1 MDEKTLM
8 MLLHLKNMRQGPG
21 SDDATNFALNMAGID
36 RSKFYRVADIGCGT
50 GAQTMAL
57 AASLKGEIVA
67 VDLFEEF
74 LAKLEKSC
82 SGRALSA
89 SVSTVVASM
98 DDLPFERDE
107 FDIIWSEGAVYNMG
121 FRKGVNYWKD
131 FIKDGGILA
140 VTELSW
146 ITENRPDELA
156 DFWNAEYAEMDTVSG
171 KIRILEEAGYMVL
184 GHFILPD
191 NCWLDYY
198 YYPLV
203 ESHKDF
209 LSRYGEYDLARRI
222 VETDMQELEFYK
234 KYKNYYGYVFYI
246 ARKLKP

>member
-1 MDEKTLM
+1 
-8 MLLHLKNMRQGPG
+8 
-21 SDDATNFALNMAGID
+21 
-36 RSKFYRVADIGCGT
+36 
-50 GAQTMAL
+50 
-57 AASLKGEIVA
+57 
-67 VDLFEEF
+67 
-74 LAKLEKSC
+74 
-82 SGRALSA
+82 
-89 SVSTVVASM
+89 M
-98 DDLPFERDE
+98 DDLPFEREE
-107 FDIIWSEGAVYNMG
+107 FDIVWSEGAVYNMG

-131 FIKDGGILA
+131 FIEDGGILA

-156 DFWNAEYAEMDTVSG
+156 DFWNTEYAEMDTVSG

-184 GHFILPD
+184 GHFILQD
-191 NCWLDYY
+191 NCWLDNYY
-198 YYPLV
+198 CPLV

>member
-1 MDEKTLM
+1 M
-8 MLLHLKNMRQGPG
+8 
-21 SDDATNFALNMAGID
+21 
-36 RSKFYRVADIGCGT
+36 
-50 GAQTMAL
+50 
-57 AASLKGEIVA
+57 
-67 VDLFEEF
+67 
-74 LAKLEKSC
+74 
-82 SGRALSA
+82 SA

-98 DDLPFERDE
+98 DGLPFERDE
-107 FDIIWSEGAVYNMG
+107 FDIVWSEGAVYNMG

-184 GHFILPD
+184 GHFILQD
-191 NCWLDYY
+191 NCWLDNY